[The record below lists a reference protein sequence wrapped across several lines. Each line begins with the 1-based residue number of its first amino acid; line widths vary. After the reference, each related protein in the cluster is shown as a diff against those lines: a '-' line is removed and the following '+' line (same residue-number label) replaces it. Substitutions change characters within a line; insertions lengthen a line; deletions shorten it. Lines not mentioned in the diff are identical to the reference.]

1 VFALASAAEAAPR
14 VIAGGRYCHAVASG
28 SAQAPSDAIRTL
40 TTALSEAPV
49 RVPGENKIV
58 RFRGF
63 DFTAEGRLQPPFFG
77 ASPGGEWIAI
87 MGSMGVAIYDVA
99 SGDKVVDIQT
109 SERLTRPGWISDRHF
124 IVLIGQSMMVCDLRA
139 PESAASTIW
148 NLPSK
153 EAEILGFREEA
164 SIGDVAG
171 RAGRI
176 ALYVG
181 VRVPVPGQYRV
192 ALTVENER
200 GNSITS
206 SQQAELSNVVS
217 QVEIDVDPPR
227 GADGLLTIRDVTLER
242 NVGSNWAPIAQRAML
257 GAIGPYRLSKTA
269 SKVSTAAKTPL
280 IATTPL
286 KTATLPGTVELLSA
300 LPPAGAKIDTL
311 LVKLGIPRIGGY
323 CTWHADLESA
333 GKLLERTSVDVAM
346 GQAPESIVFE
356 FRTASVYPHLPEG
369 DIRLTGVNAA
379 CSDGETV
386 ESREFSGFSD
396 IIPGLRVSMLRL
408 GTPPSATFT
417 GDDRVEFLDDNHDGK
432 FEAVRVSVGFWSDR
446 RCRVTGTFYDTNG
459 SRYSVYSPLYD
470 PHEQRP
476 GVVFYISF
484 VDNFTAGDHRLDD
497 FTVRCEDADGRYREP
512 SYDKHHRVA
521 LGEFTSEQFQPPYVL
536 SFENEHPPLAD
547 GELVYTVN
555 CKRNLAMDLA
565 IGVSAS
571 TTAPGAQ
578 VELDSERIVCGD
590 HPLTVRIRP
599 AQETPPDAY
608 DVSIVSGPA
617 DSNIVFYLETKWV
630 KSEGPQILGVWPN
643 TGAGKRAGFRVA
655 AEDPA
660 GVAKIELLIGETED
674 SAKACQVTIV
684 SGSVVLND
692 DNGRALN
699 GQCALE
705 KGSTGGAVRLI
716 FAPSFEGAKKI
727 FVRATSGDGV
737 ATSWM
742 EEGSW
747 KVNENEVPTPIAAS
761 PYWGEGSRQTF
772 SFYYADRNGAE
783 DLERLEAVVGLTPND
798 DAACHLIVERAANR
812 VSLAGGSS
820 IQLGDAGMIT
830 GRMCRAAHVRV
841 VETRGRALRLSAD
854 LEFTAAFRGRRN
866 VFLRSSD
873 RAKAQSDWLW
883 VGTWEV
889 R

>member
-1 VFALASAAEAAPR
+1 MKFEGAVGARLDEFRDIVAVAGLVADEGEDEELGAAFFPLAIVGVGSHILTSNIWHIHNDAVKTGLEGGGSSGEDRPQTMMACPTRTKRGLLSQTSWRRTLIYVRACAWIAVFALASAAEAAPR

-286 KTATLPGTVELLSA
+286 KTATL
-300 LPPAGAKIDTL
+300 
-311 LVKLGIPRIGGY
+311 
-323 CTWHADLESA
+323 
-333 GKLLERTSVDVAM
+333 
-346 GQAPESIVFE
+346 
-356 FRTASVYPHLPEG
+356 
-369 DIRLTGVNAA
+369 
-379 CSDGETV
+379 
-386 ESREFSGFSD
+386 
-396 IIPGLRVSMLRL
+396 
-408 GTPPSATFT
+408 
-417 GDDRVEFLDDNHDGK
+417 
-432 FEAVRVSVGFWSDR
+432 
-446 RCRVTGTFYDTNG
+446 
-459 SRYSVYSPLYD
+459 
-470 PHEQRP
+470 
-476 GVVFYISF
+476 
-484 VDNFTAGDHRLDD
+484 
-497 FTVRCEDADGRYREP
+497 
-512 SYDKHHRVA
+512 
-521 LGEFTSEQFQPPYVL
+521 
-536 SFENEHPPLAD
+536 
-547 GELVYTVN
+547 
-555 CKRNLAMDLA
+555 
-565 IGVSAS
+565 
-571 TTAPGAQ
+571 
-578 VELDSERIVCGD
+578 
-590 HPLTVRIRP
+590 
-599 AQETPPDAY
+599 
-608 DVSIVSGPA
+608 
-617 DSNIVFYLETKWV
+617 
-630 KSEGPQILGVWPN
+630 
-643 TGAGKRAGFRVA
+643 
-655 AEDPA
+655 
-660 GVAKIELLIGETED
+660 
-674 SAKACQVTIV
+674 
-684 SGSVVLND
+684 
-692 DNGRALN
+692 
-699 GQCALE
+699 
-705 KGSTGGAVRLI
+705 
-716 FAPSFEGAKKI
+716 
-727 FVRATSGDGV
+727 
-737 ATSWM
+737 
-742 EEGSW
+742 
-747 KVNENEVPTPIAAS
+747 
-761 PYWGEGSRQTF
+761 
-772 SFYYADRNGAE
+772 
-783 DLERLEAVVGLTPND
+783 
-798 DAACHLIVERAANR
+798 
-812 VSLAGGSS
+812 
-820 IQLGDAGMIT
+820 
-830 GRMCRAAHVRV
+830 
-841 VETRGRALRLSAD
+841 
-854 LEFTAAFRGRRN
+854 
-866 VFLRSSD
+866 
-873 RAKAQSDWLW
+873 
-883 VGTWEV
+883 
-889 R
+889 